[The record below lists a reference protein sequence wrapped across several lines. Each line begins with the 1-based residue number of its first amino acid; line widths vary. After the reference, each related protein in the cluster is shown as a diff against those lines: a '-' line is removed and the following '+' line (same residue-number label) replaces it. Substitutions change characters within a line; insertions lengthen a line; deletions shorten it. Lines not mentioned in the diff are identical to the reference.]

1 MQESL
6 DESTKKSLMD
16 FNNGADM
23 LNDRRTV
30 KQIALFKALSQSHP
44 CQIYYDI
51 LKGKIFGE
59 QLNLYITENLRE

>member
-44 CQIYYDI
+44 
-51 LKGKIFGE
+51 G
-59 QLNLYITENLRE
+59 